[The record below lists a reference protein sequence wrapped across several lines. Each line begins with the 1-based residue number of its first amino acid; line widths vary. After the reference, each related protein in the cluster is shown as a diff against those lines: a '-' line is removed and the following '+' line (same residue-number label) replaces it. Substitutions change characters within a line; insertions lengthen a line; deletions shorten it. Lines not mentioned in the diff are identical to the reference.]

1 MSVFSAEE
9 LTALLVLSTATS
21 FTPGPNTA
29 LSAAIAA
36 NQGLRAALKFI
47 VAVPIGWGLLLTLC
61 MVGVGQLVLAIPAL
75 RWLILLGGTSYLL
88 WLAFKF
94 WGASQLAEADS
105 KRLNITFF
113 QGVAVQFLNI
123 KAWMMALSLVAGW
136 VIGKENALERCL
148 VLLPLMMAYGLC
160 SNMTY
165 ALVGSLLRD
174 WLSHGR
180 RLLVFNRVMAL
191 ALVMTALWMF
201 QTGRL

>member
-75 RWLILLGGTSYLL
+75 RLLILLGGTSYLL
-88 WLAFKF
+88 WLAFKL

-180 RLLVFNRVMAL
+180 RLLVFNRIMAF

>member
-88 WLAFKF
+88 WLAFKLL
-94 WGASQLAEADS
+94 GASQLAEADS

>member
-1 MSVFSAEE
+1 
-9 LTALLVLSTATS
+9 
-21 FTPGPNTA
+21 
-29 LSAAIAA
+29 
-36 NQGLRAALKFI
+36 
-47 VAVPIGWGLLLTLC
+47 
-61 MVGVGQLVLAIPAL
+61 
-75 RWLILLGGTSYLL
+75 
-88 WLAFKF
+88 
-94 WGASQLAEADS
+94 
-105 KRLNITFF
+105 
-113 QGVAVQFLNI
+113 
-123 KAWMMALSLVAGW
+123 VAGW

-180 RLLVFNRVMAL
+180 RLLVFNRIMAL

>member
-88 WLAFKF
+88 WLAFKL

-148 VLLPLMMAYGLC
+148 ALLPLMMAYGLC

-180 RLLVFNRVMAL
+180 RLLVFNRIMAF